1 VTQRVHDMPFGTR
14 LLPGGGACFRL
25 WAPGAG
31 CVELLWR
38 ASAALEEQSEA
49 MPSRGHGWFELQLAD
64 ARPGLRYAFRIDG
77 GLVVPD
83 PASRSNP
90 DDVHRASQLVDPAAF
105 RWPDAGWRGRP
116 WHEAV
121 IYELH
126 VGCFTPEGTFRAAIG
141 RLDDLVAL
149 GVTAI
154 ELMPVADFPGRRGWG
169 YDGVLLFAPE
179 SGYGSPDALKQL
191 VAAAHARGLMVLLD
205 VVYNH
210 FGPDGN
216 YLHAYAAEAFFDPS
230 VHTPWG
236 AAIAFDGPQRA
247 TVRDF
252 FIHNALYWIEEF
264 HLDGLRIDAVHA
276 MHDPLVPHFVDE
288 LAQRV
293 RRLVGDVRPVHLI
306 LENHANDA
314 ARLARGAGGLPL
326 LADAQWNDDLH
337 HAMHVL
343 LTGEGDGYYVDYA
356 DVPLR
361 HLGRALAEGFSYQGE
376 ASAYAGGAR
385 RGTPST
391 QLPPLAFV
399 NALQTHD
406 QVGNRAQGER
416 IGTLAMQAERGDAL
430 RALVSC
436 LLLSPS
442 PPMLFMGEEWAAGT
456 PFLYF
461 CDFEG
466 ELARAVTE
474 GRRNEFS
481 GFARFADAR
490 ARAAIPDP
498 NAETSFRRSQLN
510 WQERRRA
517 PHAAWLALYTQLL
530 RLRQAELVPHLAAAG
545 PGVWAEPVPGT
556 LQLRWPLGGGLHWH
570 LLAQLCDQAGP
581 AALAQQLPGRVIC
594 RSHEADAGLP
604 PWSVIV
610 AREPA

>member
-1 VTQRVHDMPFGTR
+1 MKRAHDMPFGAQ
-14 LLPGGGACFRL
+14 LLPGGGARFRL

-31 CVELLWR
+31 RVELLR
-38 ASAALEEQSEA
+38 PGAGRQAGRVDA
-49 MPSRGHGWFELQLAD
+49 MPALGGGWFELRLED
-64 ARPGLRYAFRIDG
+64 AQPGLRYAYRIDG

-83 PASRSNP
+83 PASRCNP
-90 DDVHRASQLVDPAAF
+90 DDVHRPSQLVDPAAF
-105 RWPDAGWRGRP
+105 DWPDGAWRGRP

-126 VGCFTPEGTFRAAIG
+126 IGCFTRQGSFRAAIE
-141 RLDDLVAL
+141 RLDELVAL

-169 YDGVLLFAPE
+169 YDGVLLYAPE
-179 SGYGSPDALKQL
+179 ARYGRPDDLKQL
-191 VAAAHARGLMVLLD
+191 VAAAQARGLMVLLD

-216 YLHAYAAEAFFDPS
+216 YLHAYAGGAFFDPA
-230 VHTPWG
+230 VNTPWG
-236 AAIAFDGPQRA
+236 AAIAFDGPQRG

-276 MHDPLVPHFVDE
+276 MHDRSALHFADE

-293 RRLVGDVRPVHLI
+293 RRVVGDSRHVHVI
-306 LENHANDA
+306 VENHANDA
-314 ARLARGAGGLPL
+314 ERLARDGAGRAR
-326 LADAQWNDDLH
+326 LADAQWNDDAH

-343 LTGEGDGYYVDYA
+343 ATGEHDGYYADYA
-356 DVPLR
+356 DAPLR

-376 ASAYAGGAR
+376 FSVYGGGP

-406 QVGNRAQGER
+406 QIGNRAQGER
-416 IGTLAMQAERGDAL
+416 IGMLAAACGREAAL
-430 RALVSC
+430 RALVAC

-442 PPMLFMGEEWAAGT
+442 PPLLFMGEEWGART
-456 PFLYF
+456 PFMYF

-466 ELARAVTE
+466 DLARDVTE
-474 GRRNEFS
+474 GRRNEF
-481 GFARFADAR
+481 GRFARFADAQ

-498 NAETSFRRSQLN
+498 NAQDTFRRSRLDRR
-510 WQERRRA
+510 ERRRA
-517 PHAAWLALYTQLL
+517 PHAAWLALTTRLL
-530 RLRQAELVPHLAAAG
+530 RLRHAELMPHLAAAG
-545 PGVWAEPVPGT
+545 SGTWAEPSPGT
-556 LQLRWPLGGGLHWH
+556 LQLNWPLGGGHRWH
-570 LLAQLCDQAGP
+570 LLAQLADASGP
-581 AALAQQLPGRVIC
+581 SALAGQVPGHVVYRT
-594 RSHEADAGLP
+594 HDAASGLP

-610 AREPA
+610 SRQPG